1 MAGTGRPGSST
12 KETKVVGTQ
21 QYIRDSRFTF
31 EGPRATETGKVL
43 AMPDIL
49 WEPTVLSVIES

>member
-1 MAGTGRPGSST
+1 M

-31 EGPRATETGKVL
+31 EGLRANETGKVL

-49 WEPTVLSVIES
+49 WEPTVLCVIES